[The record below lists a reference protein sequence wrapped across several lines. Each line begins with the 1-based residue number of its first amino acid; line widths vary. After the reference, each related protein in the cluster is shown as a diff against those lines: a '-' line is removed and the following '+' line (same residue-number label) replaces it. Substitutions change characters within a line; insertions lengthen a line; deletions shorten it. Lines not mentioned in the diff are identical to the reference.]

1 MENRIGIKVNRS
13 NNMKPINKRQ
23 NVPISD
29 PKIDHGRVPG
39 LPKDFFETVLDCEV
53 KLKEKFDM
61 KVLQK
66 LIDYYSL
73 AVGYYES
80 INDPK
85 FMMYNQSL
93 SLLFSQPEVKKFL
106 AGGNNKLNLKKENL
120 QKIMTDCEK
129 KVTTDKVKN
138 FIRRKKTVDSKKQI
152 NNLINKD
159 MDTQTNDFKKR
170 LAEKKKKY
178 YLSTSD
184 IGATE
189 NFGKSLKNLGFS
201 NINNHNKSNQN
212 LELGFDKEFD
222 LSEKDMPNIN
232 LKLNNI
238 KSENNLVGENK
249 NNNIIINEASNGSS
263 KNVINIGEGS
273 TTNVGNA
280 NTNNILDELKK
291 EDMNNEIKGDDNTN
305 LNDSFENKLDYNL
318 EANNLSNKNLSINKN
333 NIKFTNKTKFMEKM
347 KLNFDIYS
355 NDYYDHFIK
364 KVADQI
370 VKDYNTHF
378 SELTQTIM
386 DSAVNYINQEKEMEF
401 LLSSDSDEAYKAEIG
416 TIVNQL
422 KEEEV
427 ATKNKLISDDR
438 EKLNKLNEKYYG
450 TLNSV
455 QSAHE
460 LEMLKER
467 FKLDTT
473 KSLNNFVFK

>member
-1 MENRIGIKVNRS
+1 MEKRVGIKVNRS
-13 NNMKPINKRQ
+13 NNMRTVNKKQ
-23 NVPISD
+23 SPPISD
-29 PKIDHGRVPG
+29 PHISSGRVAG

-53 KLKEKFDM
+53 KLKENFDM

-85 FMMYNQSL
+85 FMIYNQSL
-93 SLLFSQPEVKKFL
+93 NLLFSQPEVKQYL
-106 AGGNNKLNLKKENL
+106 SGGNLKLKLKKENL
-120 QKIMTDCEK
+120 QKIINDCDK
-129 KVTTDKVKN
+129 KITTDKVKN

-159 MDTQTNDFKKR
+159 MDTQTSDFKKR
-170 LAEKKKKY
+170 LAEKRKKY

-189 NFGKSLKNLGFS
+189 NFGKSLKNLGFN

-212 LELGFDKEFD
+212 LELALDKEFD
-222 LSEKDMPNIN
+222 LSEKDVPNIN
-232 LKLNNI
+232 NINNLNLIDNKSGNNI
-238 KSENNLVGENK
+238 SEK
-249 NNNIIINEASNGSS
+249 NNNSS
-263 KNVINIGEGS
+263 KNVASIGDINGS
-273 TTNVGNA
+273 

-291 EDMNNEIKGDDNTN
+291 EDLNNENKINDDNNN
-305 LNDSFENKLDYNL
+305 LNDSFENKLDFNL
-318 EANNLSNKNLSINKN
+318 EANNFSSKSLTSNKNT
-333 NIKFTNKTKFMEKM
+333 NIKFTNKTKFIEKM

-364 KVADQI
+364 KVTDQI

-378 SELTQTIM
+378 NELTQTVM
-386 DSAVNYINQEKEMEF
+386 DSAVNYVNQEKEMEF
-401 LLSSDSDEAYKAEIG
+401 LLSSDSDEAYKNEIG
-416 TIVNQL
+416 TIVQQL
-422 KEEEV
+422 KEEENT
-427 ATKNKLISDDR
+427 TKEKLISDDR
-438 EKLNKLNEKYYG
+438 DKLNKLNEKYYG
-450 TLNSV
+450 TINTI
-455 QSAHE
+455 QNAHE

-473 KSLNNFVFK
+473 KSLNNLIFK

>member
-1 MENRIGIKVNRS
+1 MEKRIGIKVNRS
-13 NNMKPINKRQ
+13 NNMKPINKRS

-29 PKIDHGRVPG
+29 PNLEHGRVPG

-53 KLKEKFDM
+53 KLKEKFDV

-93 SLLFSQPEVKKFL
+93 NLLFSQPEVKQFL
-106 AGGNNKLNLKKENL
+106 NGDKNKLNIKKENL
-120 QKIMTDCEK
+120 QKIMNDCEK
-129 KVTTDKVKN
+129 KVTTDNVKN
-138 FIRRKKTVDSKKQI
+138 FIRRKKTTDSKKQV

-159 MDTQTNDFKKR
+159 MDTQTSDFKRR

-184 IGATE
+184 IGATA

-201 NINNHNKSNQN
+201 NINEHNKSNQN
-212 LELGFDKEFD
+212 LELGFAKEFD
-222 LSEKDMPNIN
+222 LSEKEMPNIN
-232 LKLNNI
+232 LNLNKI
-238 KSENNLVGENK
+238 KSENNLMEDKIK
-249 NNNIIINEASNGSS
+249 NVIINEASNNSS
-263 KNVINIGEGS
+263 KNVISNGD
-273 TTNVGNA
+273 NNA
-280 NTNNILDELKK
+280 NSTNNILDELKK
-291 EDMNNEIKGDDNTN
+291 EDMNNEIKLGDDNNN

-318 EANNLSNKNLSINKN
+318 ETNNLSNKNITINKN

-355 NDYYDHFIK
+355 NDYYDYFIK
-364 KVADQI
+364 KVADEI

-378 SELTQTIM
+378 NELTQTIM

-401 LLSSDSDEAYKAEIG
+401 LISEDSDEAYKNEIG
-416 TIVNQL
+416 TIVSQL
-422 KEEEV
+422 KEEEIT
-427 ATKNKLISDDR
+427 TKDKLISDDR